1 MRTAVVRLVLGA
13 SVLGL
18 TVACA
23 PYTEQEMYE
32 QADRLNLAKE
42 QYVVRKERCEQ
53 LGGAMVLRAQRLQ
66 EPGYHEY
73 SMAKCAKR

>member
-1 MRTAVVRLVLGA
+1 
-13 SVLGL
+13 
-18 TVACA
+18 
-23 PYTEQEMYE
+23 MYE

-53 LGGAMVLRAQRLQ
+53 LGGSMVLRAQRLQ

>member
-1 MRTAVVRLVLGA
+1 MRTAVVRLVMGA

-18 TVACA
+18 AVACA

-53 LGGAMVLRAQRLQ
+53 LGGSMVLRAQRLQ